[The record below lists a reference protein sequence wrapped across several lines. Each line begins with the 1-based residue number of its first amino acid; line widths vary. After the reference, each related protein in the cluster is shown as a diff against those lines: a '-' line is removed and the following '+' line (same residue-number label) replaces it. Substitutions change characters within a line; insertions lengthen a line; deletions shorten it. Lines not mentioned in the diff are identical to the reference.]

1 MCCECKYFQINQRV
15 ENNCVVLVEYYGS
28 LPFTE
33 SHMILS
39 TCIVRYDLLIAH
51 MILSTCIVRYDL
63 LIAHKEELGQLITL
77 EQGKPL
83 KEAMGEVSHLN
94 FAFRN

>member
-1 MCCECKYFQINQRV
+1 MVFNPSNMILLNYMCCECKYFQINQIV

-33 SHMILS
+33 S
-39 TCIVRYDLLIAH
+39 H